1 MAKHPSDPVVRFKE
15 LIIEL
20 LFLDLIEGPAG
31 LSLLDSLQSC
41 VESFFLGLR
50 VKCLP
55 SIPISSIHCCYRHS
69 QDSDR
74 VQLHAG
80 KDLGAGSPQRHQLGR
95 RARALPE
102 EMPEIA
108 LHCLSREGMR
118 KGVKREKSC
127 SHGKPRTLGLETGIK
142 NKVTFIIFSSAVCIF
157 SVLLCLGP
165 ALRSDRISSA
175 GRHC

>member
-1 MAKHPSDPVVRFKE
+1 MVHPGLKE
-15 LIIEL
+15 LLTEL
-20 LFLDLIEGPAG
+20 LFLDLIDGPAG
-31 LSLLDSLQSC
+31 LLLMDSLQSC

-69 QDSDR
+69 RDSDR

-80 KDLGAGSPQRHQLGR
+80 KEPGAGDPQRHQLSSW
-95 RARALPE
+95 ARALPW

-108 LHCLSREGMR
+108 LHCPSREGMR

-127 SHGKPRTLGLETGIK
+127 SHGKPRALSLETGIK
-142 NKVTFIIFSSAVCIF
+142 NKVTCIIFSSAVCIF
-157 SVLLCLGP
+157 QCYYV
-165 ALRSDRISSA
+165 
-175 GRHC
+175 